1 MPKTIFDPRTRTKA
15 LEEVI
20 YPAILHSMW
29 QTENKICAM
38 YRHKIRIE
46 KSIERIEDAEKREE
60 LYSRVNDLYLN
71 YIALLGFAPVEVRKC
86 EAEVEKEDIR
96 AKICTHAREHGE
108 SSEEVPTTT
117 RWIKAHVKM
126 LLALS
131 LKKSYTQQVYTR
143 KERIPLEEY
152 LMDLERKLAAES
164 DSQVK
169 ADIAADIERVRE
181 LLIGE

>member
-1 MPKTIFDPRTRTKA
+1 MPKTIFDPRTRTKT

-29 QTENKICAM
+29 QTEDKICAM

-60 LYSRVNDLYLN
+60 LYSRVNDLYSN
-71 YIALLGFAPVEVRKC
+71 SIAMLGFASAEVRKC

-96 AKICTHAREHGE
+96 AKVCTHAREHGE

-126 LLALS
+126 SLALT

-143 KERIPLEEY
+143 KERIMLEED
-152 LMDLERKLAAES
+152 LIDLERKLAAEP